1 MRIEFKL
8 LLLDLFKNEKLIML
22 TFLKSPFYIFWRCW
36 FYGWVLFTLIPIFP
50 VLLVVTSSEKLYPV
64 FFKIAQAWANTILF
78 VMGFK
83 VNLKEDESLDD
94 TKSYMFCP
102 NHTSMIDVMV
112 MLSIAKNPFV
122 FVGKKELTKIPVFGF
137 FYKRTCIIV
146 DRSNSK
152 SRLAVFEEARR
163 RLCDGLDV
171 CIFPEGLV
179 PDDESVVLSNFK
191 NGAFRLAI
199 EHQIPIV
206 PITMYDCK
214 KLFSYTFFSGGPGKL
229 RVKVHHFINTTGLT
243 LKNNDSI
250 KKQTFNLIF
259 NELNED
265 LKTQQK
271 NT

>member
-1 MRIEFKL
+1 MKIFKYPL
-8 LLLDLFKNEKLIML
+8 
-22 TFLKSPFYIFWRCW
+22 YIFWRCW
-36 FYGWVLFTLIPIFP
+36 FYGWGFFSVVAIFP
-50 VLLVVTSSEKLYPV
+50 VLLIVTSSDKMYPT
-64 FFKIAQAWANTILF
+64 FFKIAQAWGKTLLF

-83 VNLKEDESLDD
+83 LDVEEDETLDN

-112 MLSIAKNPFV
+112 MLALAKNPFV
-122 FVGKKELTKIPVFGF
+122 FVGKKELTKIPVFGY

-146 DRSNSK
+146 DRGNSR
-152 SRLAVFEEARR
+152 SRKAVFDEARKK
-163 RLCDGLDV
+163 LSNGLDV

-179 PDDESVVLSNFK
+179 PSDESVVLADFK

-214 KLFSYTFFSGGPGKL
+214 KRFSYTFFSGIPGKL
-229 RVKVHHFINTTGLT
+229 RVKIHHFIKTEGLT
-243 LKNNDSI
+243 LKDCNTI
-250 KKQTFNLIF
+250 KNTTFNLIY
-259 NELNED
+259 NELISDEKKQNN
-265 LKTQQK
+265 

>member
-1 MRIEFKL
+1 MKIFKYL
-8 LLLDLFKNEKLIML
+8 
-22 TFLKSPFYIFWRCW
+22 FYIFWRGW
-36 FYGWVLFTLIPIFP
+36 FYGWLLLSIIAIFP
-50 VLLVVTSSEKLYPV
+50 ILLIVTSSEKLYPV
-64 FFKIAQAWANTILF
+64 FFKIAQAWANTLLF

-83 VNLKEDESLDD
+83 VDLIEDELVDD

-102 NHTSMIDVMV
+102 NHTSMIDIMV

-146 DRSNSK
+146 DRGNSK
-152 SRLAVFEEARR
+152 SRLAVFDEARR

-179 PDDESVVLSNFK
+179 PYDESVVLSDFK

-229 RVKVHHFINTTGLT
+229 RVKVHHFINTTGAT
-243 LKNNDSI
+243 LKNNNII
-250 KKQTFNLIF
+250 KKQTFDLIY

-265 LKTQQK
+265 LKTQLK

>member
-1 MRIEFKL
+1 MRIFK
-8 LLLDLFKNEKLIML
+8 I
-22 TFLKSPFYIFWRCW
+22 TFYIFWRCW
-36 FYGWVLFTLIPIFP
+36 FYAWVLFTIIPIFP
-50 VLLVVTSSEKLYPV
+50 VLLIVTSSEKFYPS

-83 VNLKEDESLDD
+83 IDLFEEEALDN

-122 FVGKKELTKIPVFGF
+122 FVGKKELTKIPIFGF

-146 DRSNSK
+146 DRSDSK

-163 RLCDGLDV
+163 RLCEGLDV

-179 PDDESVVLSNFK
+179 PDDESVILSEFK
-191 NGAFRLAI
+191 NGAFKLAI

-206 PITMYDCK
+206 PMTFYDCK
-214 KLFSYTFFSGGPGKL
+214 KLFSYTFFSGSPGVL
-229 RVKVHHFINTTGLT
+229 RVKIHHFFKTEGLT
-243 LKNNDSI
+243 LQESNTL
-250 KKQTFNLIF
+250 KKATFKLIF
-259 NELNED
+259 NELAAD
-265 LKTQQK
+265 LK
-271 NT
+271 NR

>member
-1 MRIEFKL
+1 MRIFK
-8 LLLDLFKNEKLIML
+8 I
-22 TFLKSPFYIFWRCW
+22 TFYIFWRCW
-36 FYGWVLFTLIPIFP
+36 FYAWVLLTIIPIFP
-50 VLLVVTSSEKLYPV
+50 VLLIVTSSEKFYPS

-83 VNLKEDESLDD
+83 IDLFEEEALDN

-122 FVGKKELTKIPVFGF
+122 FVGKKELTKIPIFGF

-146 DRSNSK
+146 DRSDSK

-163 RLCDGLDV
+163 RLCEGLDV

-179 PDDESVVLSNFK
+179 PADESVILSEFK
-191 NGAFRLAI
+191 NGAFKLAI

-206 PITMYDCK
+206 PMTFYDCK
-214 KLFSYTFFSGGPGKL
+214 KLFSYTFFSGSPGVL
-229 RVKVHHFINTTGLT
+229 RVKIHHFFKTEGLT
-243 LKNNDSI
+243 LQESNTL
-250 KKQTFNLIF
+250 KKATFKLIF
-259 NELNED
+259 NELTAD
-265 LKTQQK
+265 LKNK
-271 NT
+271 